1 MEENMGVSLS
11 PTICPIPSPPPPAA
25 LTSHWWSRLPITKEG
40 RGWGLMGSG
49 VVSDPQEA
57 LLDAPSLPGYLA
69 HLG

>member
-1 MEENMGVSLS
+1 MGGGL
-11 PTICPIPSPPPPAA
+11 PSPAWGREPEGSADAA
-25 LTSHWWSRLPITKEG
+25 G
-40 RGWGLMGSG
+40 GLMGSG